1 MAILLQGLF
10 LFLSLFYFIVI
21 LLIIYALGRLQYR
34 TPRIHHSI
42 SVVIAARNEEQR
54 IIPTLESLQRLTYPR
69 EFYEIIFVDDA
80 SSDGTASLIASY
92 CDRNPHWKLLTL
104 NEKSHQLRGK
114 KRALK
119 EAISQAKNE
128 IICTTDADCQVPEK
142 WLETISAYFD
152 EQTVMVLGHSPLQP
166 AKGFMHRILDF
177 DNLFS
182 ALVSAA
188 STKLGF
194 ALSSVGRNLAYR
206 KSAYQKVGGF
216 EALKKFKSGDDV
228 HLTERMRTLKIGH
241 IDYCAQPDSFVY
253 TQAPPGI
260 RDIFHQQIRK
270 NSKTLQK
277 SLPAVLF
284 SIAMFGA
291 FVLFISIPF
300 LKPDWLKM
308 WITIIITKQVL
319 EFYALTKA
327 AYIFQK
333 TSIIPFLPLY
343 QIFYP
348 FYIIFF
354 NILGALQ
361 IYEWKK

>member
-1 MAILLQGLF
+1 MTILLQGLF
-10 LFLSLFYFIVI
+10 LLLSLFYFVVI
-21 LLIIYALGRLQYR
+21 LLIINALKRLEYKS
-34 TPRIHHSI
+34 PRKSHSI
-42 SVVIAARNEEQR
+42 SLVIAARNEEKR
-54 IIPTLESLQRLTYPR
+54 IIPTLESLQRLTYPP
-69 EFYEIIFVDDA
+69 EHYEIIFVDDA

-92 CDRNPHWKLLTL
+92 CDRNPHWRLITL

-119 EAISQAKNE
+119 EAIGQAKYD
-128 IICTTDADCQVPEK
+128 IIFTTDADCQVPEK

-152 EQTVMVLGHSPLQP
+152 EQTAMVLGHSPLQP

-188 STKLGF
+188 SAKLGF

-206 KSAYQKVGGF
+206 KSAFLQVGGF
-216 EALKKFKSGDDV
+216 EALKKFRSGDDV
-228 HLTERMRTLKIGH
+228 HLTERMRTLKSGSIE
-241 IDYCAQPDSFVY
+241 YCAHPDSFVY
-253 TQAPPGI
+253 TLAPPSG

-277 SLPAVLF
+277 SLPAILF
-284 SIAMFGA
+284 SIALFAA
-291 FVLFISIPF
+291 FMLFISIPF
-300 LKPDWLKM
+300 LKPELLKYWL
-308 WITIIITKQVL
+308 TIIVTKQLL
-319 EFYALTKA
+319 EFWALTVA
-327 AYIFQK
+327 ARIFRK
-333 TSIIPFLPLY
+333 TYIIPFLPLF